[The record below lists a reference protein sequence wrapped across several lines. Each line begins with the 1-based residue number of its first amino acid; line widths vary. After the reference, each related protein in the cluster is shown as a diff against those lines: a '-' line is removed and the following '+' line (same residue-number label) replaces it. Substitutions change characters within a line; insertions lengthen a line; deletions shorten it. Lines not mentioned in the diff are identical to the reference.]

1 MRNYIK
7 LITLSLSSISIFW
20 GCNSVKKF
28 NSQIEKPKSS
38 NEIKTDIDYVHK
50 KLQKLHPNLYWY
62 ISKKD
67 LDYKFDSLKSTI
79 TAPMTS
85 NELYFKLSPIV
96 ASVRQGHMRLSP
108 VTKMATRKENKE
120 INRKGFFPLSQLSYE
135 VIDNKLYITKNL
147 SNDSTIKVG
156 SEIVS
161 VNGIKP
167 QDIFAKFN
175 KTFTSDG
182 FNTTLTHRYYSWQ
195 FPNFYYIYTNQR
207 DSVNLQLRVKDSL
220 TTAIMIHGGK
230 KKSEGGKKDSLTKVE
245 KIDKNVEKIKA
256 KAKFKKQRQQGY
268 NHQTKAYSK
277 DLTFVGPDSSIAL
290 LKINDFSRGNYRK
303 YYHYAFSKIDS
314 VKPKALIIDLRDN
327 PGGRIR
333 EISNLYTYLTDT
345 NFIFIDKMEVTSRTN
360 FVLGSIS
367 NSTPII
373 VKALTYT
380 VGLPFLMVRMAKVHK
395 KDGKFFYN
403 ISESKVKKP
412 NPKTYKGKL
421 YVLINGG
428 SFSASSIISSNLK
441 GSKRA
446 VFVGE
451 ETGGAYNGCVAGS
464 IPLYKLPN
472 TKLRLRLG
480 LAVIKPHYKSDT
492 DGHGII
498 PDITISPTVDDLLN
512 NNDPEVNWVIDDV
525 TRNGK

>member
-7 LITLSLSSISIFW
+7 LIALSLSFISIIW
-20 GCNSVKKF
+20 GCTSVKKF
-28 NSQIEKPKSS
+28 NSQIEKPKSPD
-38 NEIKTDIDYVHK
+38 ELKADIDYVHK
-50 KLQKLHPNLYWY
+50 KLNKLHPQLYWY

-108 VTKMATRKENKE
+108 VTKMSTRKENKA

-147 SNDSTIKVG
+147 TSDSTIKVG
-156 SEIVS
+156 SEVVS
-161 VNGIKP
+161 VNGVKP
-167 QDIFAKFN
+167 QDIFSKFN
-175 KTFTSDG
+175 NSFASDG

-195 FPNFYYIYTNQR
+195 FPNFFYVYTNQR
-207 DSVNLQLRVKDSL
+207 DSVNLQLRLKDSL
-220 TTAIMIHGGK
+220 TTAIIVHGGK
-230 KKSEGGKKDSLTKVE
+230 KKSEGVKKDSLNKTVTVDKKIE
-245 KIDKNVEKIKA
+245 KLKA
-256 KAKFKKQRQQGY
+256 KTKFKKQRLQGY
-268 NHQTKAYSK
+268 NPQTKTYSK
-277 DLTFVGPDSSIAL
+277 DLTFVGPDNSIAL
-290 LKINDFSRGNYRK
+290 LKINDFSRGTYRK
-303 YYHYAFSKIDS
+303 YYQYAFNKIDS

-327 PGGRIR
+327 PGGRIK
-333 EISNLYTYLTDT
+333 EISNLYSYLTDT
-345 NFIFIDKMEVTSRTN
+345 SFIFIDKMEVTSRTN

-367 NSTPII
+367 NTTPII
-373 VKALTYT
+373 IKALTYT
-380 VGLPFLMVRMAKVHK
+380 IGLPFLIVRMAKVHK
-395 KDGKFFYN
+395 KEGKYLYT
-403 ISESKVKKP
+403 ISESKIKKP
-412 NPKTYKGKL
+412 NLKAYNGKL

-446 VFVGE
+446 IFVGE

-464 IPLYKLPN
+464 IPLYTLPN

-480 LAVIKPHYKSDT
+480 LAVIKPHYKSNI
-492 DGHGII
+492 DGRGIF
-498 PDITISPTVDDLLN
+498 PDITIAPTADDLIN
-512 NNDPEVNWVIDDV
+512 NTDPEVKWVIDDV
-525 TRNGK
+525 AKSVK